1 MENNVPRTLFEA
13 RKVAGS
19 AKYIQNLKLH
29 SLPLR
34 LFSQCSVLV
43 MFSQLTFS
51 LSDSALA
58 VTSNGAVIP
67 KSLNMNWII
76 FKKNVTWKQSQNFK
90 GCKNLLPTAEG
101 EVAQP
106 GGHRNKALPGGFK
119 QEITG
124 NAFHPYMTWGWHT
137 GGERHCQWTSVV
149 WQHEAASQPAVLM
162 SLLILRSSAALAP
175 SAPERCCV
183 RYNDCRKRME
193 GMCEAQNHSWANEQV
208 PLRKLSRRRPFS
220 WRGRWCCYS
229 SPVWCRAAGG
239 SVHIICLN
247 TASFFFPLCWYKL
260 VKGRHVKGSAKS
272 RGTCDVTCYI
282 LWLIILNPWH

>member
-43 MFSQLTFS
+43 MFTQLTFS

-149 WQHEAASQPAVLM
+149 WQTPARFSSRQQANLPSWWACWFLGRRLLSPLLPPNAAVCDIMTAAKEWRECVKHRTTVEQM
-162 SLLILRSSAALAP
+162 SRSP
-175 SAPERCCV
+175 SE
-183 RYNDCRKRME
+183 
-193 GMCEAQNHSWANEQV
+193 S
-208 PLRKLSRRRPFS
+208 
-220 WRGRWCCYS
+220 
-229 SPVWCRAAGG
+229 
-239 SVHIICLN
+239 
-247 TASFFFPLCWYKL
+247 
-260 VKGRHVKGSAKS
+260 
-272 RGTCDVTCYI
+272 
-282 LWLIILNPWH
+282 